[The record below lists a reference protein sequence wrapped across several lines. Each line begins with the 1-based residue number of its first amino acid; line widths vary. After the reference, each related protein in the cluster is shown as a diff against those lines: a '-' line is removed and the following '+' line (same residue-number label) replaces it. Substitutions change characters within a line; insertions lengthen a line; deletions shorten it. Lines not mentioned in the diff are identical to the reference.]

1 MLFSRLAENC
11 PFASVILVSE
21 LTCTGA
27 PATGVFEINNVKV
40 MSVTGGVGVTVG
52 VGVGVLVIVGVGLT
66 VGVLVTVGVG
76 VSV

>member
-40 MSVTGGVGVTVG
+40 MSVTGGVGV
-52 VGVGVLVIVGVGLT
+52 GVLVIVGVGLT